1 MALATSMAQGTRTVF
16 MKNIDEFLQLLKLF
30 IFGQVNKSVSTLTA
44 STFPSF
50 IASING
56 VLPPASIS
64 FFSA

>member
-44 STFPSF
+44 STFPNF
-50 IASING
+50 IARING